1 MSFTFWVLISAGAL
15 LLGMLACS
23 EVGRRIGIARLAC
36 DPDGIGKGSGPVEAA
51 IFGLL
56 GLLLAFTFSGA
67 GSRFEERRHLI
78 AFEANAIGTAYL
90 RIDLLPS
97 DAQPE
102 IRKLFRRYVDTRV
115 ETYRHAESATATE
128 ARLAEATALQREIWA
143 KAVLASGQ
151 PEVSIKAA
159 ILLLPALNDMIDIT
173 TTRAVAL
180 HTHPPPIVVF
190 LLVGLSLVSS
200 LLVGYVMC
208 ATKVRSWFYVLLI
221 ATTMPFTFY
230 VILDLEYPRFGLIRV
245 DAADQTLIELQ
256 EHMR

>member
-1 MSFTFWVLISAGAL
+1 MGFTFWVLISAGAL
-15 LLGMLACS
+15 LLGMLAFS
-23 EVGRRIGIARLAC
+23 EVGRRIGVARLAC
-36 DPDGIGKGSGPVEAA
+36 DPDGIDKGSGPVEAA

-78 AFEANAIGTAYL
+78 AEEANAIGTAYL
-90 RIDLLPS
+90 RLDLLPS
-97 DAQPE
+97 DTQPE

-115 ETYRHAESATATE
+115 ESYRDAGNSPATE
-128 ARLAEATALQREIWA
+128 SRLAEATALQREIWV
-143 KAVLASGQ
+143 KAVSATQ
-151 PEVSIKAA
+151 RPEVSTQAA
-159 ILLLPALNDMIDIT
+159 MLLLPSLNDLIDIT

-180 HTHPPPIVVF
+180 QNHPPPIIF
-190 LLVGLSLVSS
+190 LLLVGLSLVSS

-208 ATKVRSWFYVLLI
+208 VTKVRSWFYVRLI
-221 ATTMPFTFY
+221 SITMSLTFY

-245 DAADQTLIELQ
+245 DAADRTLIEVR